1 MSAFILKGR
10 IKLEMY
16 SNEGSSVTKGQPAG
30 NIFANRIVL
39 AIMTSNF
46 LLQLGIWVRNFAILL
61 YVTEITNNDPVY
73 VSLISVAE
81 FAPIF
86 IFSFIGGTFA
96 DRWKPKL
103 TMVWC
108 DLLSAL
114 SIGVVLLTLIYGS
127 WQTIF
132 FATLVSAILSQFSM
146 PSAMRLLKQHVPG
159 EQLQSVM
166 AMFQSL
172 MAIFMVIGP
181 VIGALVYQKFGIY
194 TSIGVMGTMFLLS
207 GLVLMFLPRDM
218 EKAKTE
224 VESNFKK
231 ELADGF
237 RYVMS
242 SKILKS
248 MGGVFAV
255 CGLAVGLISPLMIFV
270 TIENLGMNKDFLQW
284 LLMANGAGMLVGGG
298 VVFAISK
305 KISPQKLLAIGIFAS
320 MIFTIGIGWSTSIPL
335 TILLQVL
342 NGMFFPCIH
351 IGINTLILKNSEE
364 AFVGRVNGVLT
375 PLFMGMMVIGMSV
388 SGIVK
393 VPLTLFGVYLVSG
406 VLFLI
411 GSLLVVP
418 LFKIKEEDSFD
429 QPVYEGQE

>member
-1 MSAFILKGR
+1 
-10 IKLEMY
+10 LETIH
-16 SNEGSSVTKGQPAG
+16 NEGASISNRQPTG

-39 AIMTSNF
+39 AIMSSNF
-46 LLQLGIWVRNFAILL
+46 LLQLGIWIRNFAILL

-108 DLLSAL
+108 DLLSAV
-114 SIGVVLLTLIYGS
+114 SIGVVLLTLMYGS

-181 VIGALVYQKFGIY
+181 VIGAFVYQKFGIY
-194 TSIGVMGTMFLLS
+194 TSIGVMGAMFLLS
-207 GLVLMFLPRDM
+207 GLVLMFLPKDM
-218 EKAKTE
+218 EKEKTDA
-224 VESNFKK
+224 ESNFKK

-237 RYVMS
+237 RYVWS
-242 SKILKS
+242 NKILKS
-248 MGGVFAV
+248 MGGIFAV

-270 TIENLGMNKDFLQW
+270 TIENLGMSKDFLQW
-284 LLMANGAGMLVGGG
+284 LLMANGAGMLLGGG
-298 VVFAISK
+298 IVMAFSK

-320 MIFTIGIGWSTSIPL
+320 MVFTIGIGWSTSISL
-335 TILLQVL
+335 TIGLQIL

-351 IGINTLILKNSEE
+351 IGINTLILKNTEE
-364 AFVGRVNGVLT
+364 SFVGRVNGVLN
-375 PLFMGMMVIGMSV
+375 PLFMGMMVIGMSA

-406 VLFLI
+406 LLFLV
-411 GSLLVVP
+411 GALLVVP
-418 LFKIKEEDSFD
+418 LFKFKEVDSIP
-429 QPVYEGQE
+429 QTITE

>member
-1 MSAFILKGR
+1 M
-10 IKLEMY
+10 EMY
-16 SNEGSSVTKGQPAG
+16 DKEGSSVIEKGSTG
-30 NIFANRIVL
+30 GIFTNRIVL

-61 YVTEITNNDPVY
+61 YVTEITDNDPVY

-81 FAPIF
+81 FTPIF

-103 TMVWC
+103 TMVTC
-108 DLLSAL
+108 DILSAV
-114 SIGVVLLTLIYGS
+114 SVFVVLITLVYGS

-181 VIGALVYQKFGIY
+181 VIGAFVYQKFGIY

-207 GLVLMFLPRDM
+207 GFVLMLLPRDF
-218 EKAKTE
+218 EKEKSE
-224 VESNFKK
+224 EESNFKK

-237 RYVMS
+237 RYVFS
-242 SKILKS
+242 NKILKS
-248 MGGVFAV
+248 MGAIFAV
-255 CGLAVGLISPLMIFV
+255 CGLAIGLISPLMIFV
-270 TIENLGMNKDFLQW
+270 TIENLGMTKDFLQW

-298 VVFAISK
+298 VVMAFAK
-305 KISPQKLLAIGIFAS
+305 KISPQKLLGIGILAS
-320 MIFTIGIGWSTSIPL
+320 MIATIGIGWSTSVVI
-335 TILLQVL
+335 TILFQIF
-342 NGMFFPCIH
+342 NGLFFPCIH
-351 IGINTLILKNSEE
+351 IGINTLILKNTDEP
-364 AFVGRVNGVLT
+364 FVGRVNGVLN
-375 PLFMGMMVIGMSV
+375 PLFMGMMVIGMSG
-388 SGIVK
+388 SGILK
-393 VPLTLFGVYLVSG
+393 DPLTLFGVYSLSG
-406 VLFLI
+406 VL
-411 GSLLVVP
+411 LLVGVLLTVP
-418 LFKIKEEDSFD
+418 LFKIKEDSFL
-429 QPVYEGQE
+429 QPVVERNE